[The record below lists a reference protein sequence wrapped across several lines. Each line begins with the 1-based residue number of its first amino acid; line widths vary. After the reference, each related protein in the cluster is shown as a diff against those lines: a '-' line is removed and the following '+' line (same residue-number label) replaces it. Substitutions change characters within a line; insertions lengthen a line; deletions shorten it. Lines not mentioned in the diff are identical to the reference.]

1 VVNPLPYKTMTP
13 KLNGRPAGV
22 TANPTRDSGAWAPKG
37 ETSIQAEAFAEVDS
51 PYFCVGA

>member
-1 VVNPLPYKTMTP
+1 VVNPLTYKTMTP